1 MEDKRYFSRSWAM
14 LTRDRGWFKP
24 LLVMSAANMVPVAGA
39 LGNKGYGLEWARLT
53 AWGVD
58 SAPKQKGVKVGKCIA
73 SGWRGFVVSLVW
85 GLAYLLVMIIAGV
98 LENILPGVLGTLVS
112 NLLALVSTLVAVVWS
127 VVTAVAEVR
136 AAIYE
141 SIGAGLRFGPVFE
154 MIKRDTDGF
163 IRVVLINLVGM
174 LIFMV
179 AGFMMALV
187 VSAMFVPT
195 LIQLMSGDP
204 SSYAIIATVATTI
217 ALATPLI
224 VVCGYAIA
232 FVANG
237 LRLLVVN
244 AVGLWMRQFNVAEW
258 GRSEDPLPSMD
269 DRVSWNN
276 DSEYAA
282 EDSSTQPEPGE
293 PKPFHP
299 QPFQYEVQPD
309 ALSVTPSDQ
318 ESCMES
324 DSQSEQVLPAPALP
338 DPEPESEIVDAE
350 HPAIE
355 PDCNDG
361 SSEVESTID
370 IEFEL
375 HKTQVIDYANP
386 EDVSPD
392 PEATAELLRHED
404 E

>member
-24 LLVMSAANMVPVAGA
+24 LLVMSAANLVPVAGA

-85 GLAYLLVMIIAGV
+85 GLVYLLIMIIAGV
-98 LENILPGVLGTLVS
+98 LENILPGLLGTLVS
-112 NLLALVSTLVAVVWS
+112 NLLALASTLFAVVWS
-127 VVTAVAEVR
+127 VVITAAEVR

-141 SIGAGLRFGPVFE
+141 SIGAGLRFDSVFQ
-154 MIKRDTDGF
+154 MIKRDTNGF
-163 IRVVLINLVGM
+163 IRVVLISLVGT

-187 VSAMFVPT
+187 VAVMFVPT

-204 SSYAIIATVATTI
+204 NSYAIIATVATTI

-224 VVCGYAIA
+224 VICGYAIA

-258 GRSEDPLPSMD
+258 GRSEDPLPNFDAEGDWDNGDVQSRD
-269 DRVSWNN
+269 H
-276 DSEYAA
+276 YAN
-282 EDSSTQPEPGE
+282 QPEPQ
-293 PKPFHP
+293 PFHP
-299 QPFQYEVQPD
+299 QSFQYEAQPD
-309 ALSVTPSDQ
+309 THSTTSSNQ
-318 ESCMES
+318 ESRVES
-324 DSQSEQVLPAPALP
+324 DSQTEQVLPTLALP
-338 DPEPESEIVDAE
+338 DPEPEGKIVDAE
-350 HPAIE
+350 RPVIE
-355 PDCNDG
+355 PVPDDD
-361 SSEVESTID
+361 SSQVDPTID

-375 HKTQVIDYANP
+375 HETQVIGYADS
-386 EDVSPD
+386 EDESPD
-392 PEATAELLRHED
+392 AEATADLLRHED